1 MNRKSKYKLLAWTMT
16 AALTLTA
23 SPSTGMVAS
32 AKSSSKVSTKW
43 YTISKKPGTYQKK
56 VTLKITAK
64 KGFQVYY
71 TTNGKFR
78 LKKKLNG
85 GKSTR
90 ITISKTT
97 KLSVYAIRKGKKITA
112 KQLNSK
118 KTKKKTSYKNYY
130 YKFAASTSASVTAA
144 TASAAPDT
152 AASPTASAVP
162 NNTAS
167 PSASADTSAAP
178 NNTAS
183 PTASTVPNNTTSPV
197 ASADTSSAPDT
208 TAVPATTVT
217 PVPVPTVSPASSLPT
232 DYDESTSQTIQISSS
247 GITTSNLKSESS
259 VTCETDETSGI
270 TEITISEAGT
280 YVLSGSTEETPLTD
294 TAITIKKNTGEVNLI
309 WDNLHIDNSA
319 LGGSAGQDSAVFQ
332 IKIGDKTTNQVTV
345 FLKGENVLTGNGSV
359 YTETTDGAT
368 TTSLPGG
375 VIEAK
380 GADTVLT
387 FASYDETD
395 IGSLSVTDAMDTDT
409 TDYGSEDPS
418 DGISSKGTLIIQSSK
433 FEVSSNGDCLKG
445 TGSDGNGG
453 VYITGGTLSLTSA
466 LGNGIKS
473 KNGNISI
480 SGGTTNILSTKEDGI
495 NAKNYTV
502 SISGGRVVITHC
514 QGDGIQGE
522 WVSIS
527 GDDTYVDITTEYE
540 NAGVNYHS
548 SSLGSGNYNT
558 LTSNN
563 STKTETVNVD
573 TGSHKGIKAGTKS
586 STYSYTSVA
595 DGSTLTAGQTYSTEA
610 SGGLVITGGTILVDT
625 TQTGIKYNGGGGGMG
640 GSSGSSGAAT
650 SDGQYII
657 GALDDT
663 IHSNNTCVISGG
675 DLTLSSA
682 DDGIT
687 VADTLDITGD
697 TSIDIKTCYEGI
709 EAGTINIGMKGSQSG
724 PDIVIYSNDDGI
736 NAASKSST
744 TYVYAEESEE
754 KYTKATVSSSDNVLN
769 VYSGYINV
777 MIADDETHTITLP
790 VKNGSDN
797 TITYSADGD
806 GIDCNGSFYAYGGT
820 IVVFGSTSND
830 NAPIDT
836 DDTYYIGSGAT
847 LLAVGSSG
855 MIENPTSVRQA
866 YLCTGS
872 SGSTYSANTA
882 FSIAD
887 SSGNVILSIC
897 PNKSYSYVLYSSPEL
912 TSGDSYTL
920 YSGGSVSG
928 NKLTD
933 SDYDFRYEGCDTS
946 SASVVS
952 TTTASTTVQGGNSRP

>member
-1 MNRKSKYKLLAWTMT
+1 MN
-16 AALTLTA
+16 
-23 SPSTGMVAS
+23 
-32 AKSSSKVSTKW
+32 
-43 YTISKKPGTYQKK
+43 
-56 VTLKITAK
+56 
-64 KGFQVYY
+64 
-71 TTNGKFR
+71 
-78 LKKKLNG
+78 
-85 GKSTR
+85 
-90 ITISKTT
+90 
-97 KLSVYAIRKGKKITA
+97 
-112 KQLNSK
+112 
-118 KTKKKTSYKNYY
+118 
-130 YKFAASTSASVTAA
+130 
-144 TASAAPDT
+144 
-152 AASPTASAVP
+152 
-162 NNTAS
+162 
-167 PSASADTSAAP
+167 
-178 NNTAS
+178 
-183 PTASTVPNNTTSPV
+183 
-197 ASADTSSAPDT
+197 
-208 TAVPATTVT
+208 
-217 PVPVPTVSPASSLPT
+217 
-232 DYDESTSQTIQISSS
+232 
-247 GITTSNLKSESS
+247 
-259 VTCETDETSGI
+259 
-270 TEITISEAGT
+270 AG
-280 YVLSGSTEETPLTD
+280 
-294 TAITIKKNTGEVNLI
+294 
-309 WDNLHIDNSA
+309 
-319 LGGSAGQDSAVFQ
+319 
-332 IKIGDKTTNQVTV
+332 
-345 FLKGENVLTGNGSV
+345 
-359 YTETTDGAT
+359 
-368 TTSLPGG
+368 
-375 VIEAK
+375 
-380 GADTVLT
+380 
-387 FASYDETD
+387 
-395 IGSLSVTDAMDTDT
+395 T

-418 DGISSKGTLIIQSSK
+418 DGISCKGTLNIQSGTY
-433 FEVSSNGDCLKG
+433 EINSNGDCLKG
-445 TGSDGNGG
+445 TGSDGSGG
-453 VYITGGTLSLTSA
+453 VYITGGNLSLTSA

-480 SGGTTNILSTKEDGI
+480 SGGTAKILSTKEDGI

-502 SISGGRVVITHC
+502 SIFGGKVIVTHC

-540 NAGVNYHS
+540 NAGINYYS

-586 STYSYTSVA
+586 CTYSYTSVS
-595 DGSTLTAGQTYSTEA
+595 DDSTLAAGQTYSTEA
-610 SGGLVITGGTILVDT
+610 SGGLVISGGTIIVDT

-640 GSSGSSGAAT
+640 GGNSSSGAAT

-657 GALDDT
+657 GAPDDT
-663 IHSNNTCVISGG
+663 IHSNNICVISGG
-675 DLTLSSA
+675 SLTLSSA

-709 EAGTINIGMKGSQSG
+709 EAGTINVGTKNNQSG
-724 PDIVIYSNDDGI
+724 PNLVIYSNDDGI

-744 TYVYAEESEE
+744 TYVYADESEE
-754 KYTKATVSSSDNVLN
+754 KYTKTTVSSSDNVLN

-830 NAPIDT
+830 NAPIDA
-836 DDTYYIGSGAT
+836 DDTYYIGSGVT
-847 LLAVGSSG
+847 LLAVGSNG
-855 MIENPTSVRQA
+855 MIENPTSVQQA
-866 YLCTGS
+866 YLCTGSSRGGMRFASTDTADTSTASGSTSKGAPGGNGGPSGNNGPGGS

-912 TSGDSYTL
+912 TSGDSYTF

-928 NKLTD
+928 NRLTD

-946 SASVVS
+946 NASVIS